1 MTTYKKEINH
11 SFLGQELIWGIVTA
25 ALILVVWV
33 SFNRFGALG
42 AFGVLISL
50 GCLVFMMLRPEM
62 TSIGVIFILY
72 SNLAVVAVRFHGIP
86 EILGA
91 SFFLLLGLPLINYVI
106 FQRQRFIF
114 NEIFLLM
121 LAYLLVI
128 LLSAV
133 FSGDTMESLER
144 IVIYCSEGII
154 LYFLIINTIRSRAI
168 LRKAVWTLIAAGAF
182 MGSISLYQEITGTYD
197 NALGGLAQV
206 KDSEISTGETTST
219 GKDIKRRRLSGP
231 IGSKN
236 RYAQIM
242 VVLLPLALFRFLG
255 ESSLK
260 LRILAGAS
268 CVPILS
274 GALLTFSRGAG
285 VSIGLVLLIMMFMRY
300 IKVRHFIVFSALF
313 IGVVLVAVPHYVHRG
328 YKIYESI
335 SSVLD
340 YRISETDAAVRG
352 RLTVNLAALDMFL
365 DRPIL
370 GVGPGQTAHYMT
382 KYAADK
388 GFRRITTQRRAHNMY
403 IEELADTGILGF
415 AILMAIILITLLR
428 LVKVRRICF
437 ESHPDLANIATGFLL
452 VIAGYLS
459 TAIFLHLSYI
469 RYFWLLL
476 ALGGATYQIY
486 RSEISQGREME
497 SSDEIVI

>member
-1 MTTYKKEINH
+1 MPTYKKEINR
-11 SFLGQELIWGIVTA
+11 SILGQELMWGIATA

-91 SFFLLLGLPLINYVI
+91 SIFLLLGLPLINYI
-106 FQRQRFIF
+106 IIQRQRFIF

-121 LAYLLVI
+121 LAYLLVV

-133 FSGDTMESLER
+133 FSEDTMESLER

-260 LRILAGAS
+260 LRILA
-268 CVPILS
+268 IL
-274 GALLTFSRGAG
+274 T
-285 VSIGLVLLIMMFMRY
+285 
-300 IKVRHFIVFSALF
+300 
-313 IGVVLVAVPHYVHRG
+313 
-328 YKIYESI
+328 
-335 SSVLD
+335 
-340 YRISETDAAVRG
+340 
-352 RLTVNLAALDMFL
+352 RLT
-365 DRPIL
+365 
-370 GVGPGQTAHYMT
+370 H
-382 KYAADK
+382 
-388 GFRRITTQRRAHNMY
+388 RR
-403 IEELADTGILGF
+403 
-415 AILMAIILITLLR
+415 LL
-428 LVKVRRICF
+428 KK
-437 ESHPDLANIATGFLL
+437 
-452 VIAGYLS
+452 
-459 TAIFLHLSYI
+459 
-469 RYFWLLL
+469 
-476 ALGGATYQIY
+476 
-486 RSEISQGREME
+486 
-497 SSDEIVI
+497 